1 MDGYRVAEAIALG
14 NICCLWQLSRAR
26 ARFISLE
33 PLMSARDAS
42 MVNVGERA
50 PDVQLVD
57 TDRKPAKISDFRG
70 KKTVLA
76 FFPGAFTGV
85 CTKEM
90 CTFRDGLSKFN
101 TLGANVVGIS
111 VDSPFSNKVFSE
123 TNKFGFRVLSD
134 YSREA
139 VRSYGIPLENFA
151 GLTGYTAAKRS
162 IFILDKDGTVRFKWV
177 SDDPSIEPNYDQ
189 VLKELEKVA

>member
-1 MDGYRVAEAIALG
+1 
-14 NICCLWQLSRAR
+14 
-26 ARFISLE
+26 
-33 PLMSARDAS
+33 MSARDAS

-50 PDVQLVD
+50 PDAQLID

-70 KKTVLA
+70 KKVVLA

-90 CTFRDGLSKFN
+90 CAFRDGLSKFN
-101 TLGANVVGIS
+101 TLGANIVGIS

-151 GLTGYTAAKRS
+151 GMKGYTAAKRS
-162 IFILDKDGTVRFKWV
+162 VFILDKDGTVRFKWV